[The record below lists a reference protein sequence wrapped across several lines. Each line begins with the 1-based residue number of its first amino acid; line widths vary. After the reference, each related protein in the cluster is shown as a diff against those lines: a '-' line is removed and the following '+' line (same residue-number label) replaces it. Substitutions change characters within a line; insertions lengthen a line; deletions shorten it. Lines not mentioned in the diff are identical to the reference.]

1 MKAAVVTLSLIP
13 LLTACM
19 AVGPNYRKP
28 ELATPKQ
35 WSVPTAKAM
44 HTEQWWQLFNDPIL
58 NDLIKQAIATNLD
71 LAQALVRIKDARV
84 QRSAVFA
91 AAMPSLSAH
100 SNVSRRLNNSSMGG
114 SSSTAGGGF
123 GIGNQITNIFQSGFD
138 ASWELDFFGGV
149 QRTAEAMNATLDSEI
164 ENSRDVLVTLLAEVA
179 RNYIELRGQQKLL
192 AITLDNLAAQQ
203 EVEQLT
209 QVRQQSGLSNGLE
222 VTQAQAL
229 VATTS
234 ASIANYET
242 QIQQSIHALSVL
254 LGRDPNYLLSRLQVT
269 ESAQLS
275 VTEIPKTTTET
286 IPDLPSELLKRRP
299 DIRHA
304 ERLMA
309 VAVANIGIATAE
321 LYPKINLTAFLGLQN
336 SNITSL
342 TPVGKSWSTAASLS
356 MPIFNWGKLQA
367 DIKSKRAQS
376 EQAFLSYQA
385 TILKAFKEVEDA
397 LVAYHQEQQRN
408 QALEQAV
415 AANELAVQLADE
427 RYQKGLTGFI
437 DVLNSQ
443 QALLQSQSE
452 LTRSELAI
460 STNLVALYK
469 ALGGG
474 WQTESKVNESERTV
488 KKNVAER
495 VYDLIPK
502 TTSYKKDQAH

>member
-1 MKAAVVTLSLIP
+1 MKAVLLLIGLTP

-19 AVGPNYRKP
+19 AVGPNYQKP
-28 ELATPKQ
+28 ELAAPKQ
-35 WSVPTAKAM
+35 WSVPTVKTM
-44 HTEQWWQLFNDPIL
+44 QTEKWWQLFNDPIL
-58 NDLIKQAIATNLD
+58 DGLIKEAVNANLD
-71 LAQALVRIKDARV
+71 LKQALVRIKDVRA

-91 AAMPSLSAH
+91 AALPTLSGH
-100 SNVSRRLNNSSMGG
+100 SNVSRRLNNSSGG
-114 SSSTAGGGF
+114 GQSNTVGGGF

-149 QRTAEAMNATLDSEI
+149 QRTAEALNATLESEI

-179 RNYIELRGQQKLL
+179 RNYMELRGQQRLL
-192 AITLDNLAAQQ
+192 AIALDNLAAQQ
-203 EVEQLT
+203 DVEQLT
-209 QVRQQSGLSNGLE
+209 QVRQQSGLATGLD
-222 VTQAQAL
+222 VSQAQAL
-229 VATTS
+229 VASTS
-234 ASIANYET
+234 ASVANYEA
-242 QIQQSIHALSVL
+242 QIQQSVHALGVL
-254 LGRDPNYLLSRLQVT
+254 LGREPNYLLSRLQAADP
-269 ESAQLS
+269 SQLS
-275 VTEIPKTTTET
+275 AAHIPKVTTQV

-299 DIRHA
+299 DIRQA
-304 ERLMA
+304 ERSMA

-336 SNITSL
+336 SNIKDL
-342 TPVGKSWSTAASLS
+342 TPVGKSWSTAASLTV
-356 MPIFNWGKLQA
+356 PIFNWGKLQA
-367 DIKSKRAQS
+367 NIKSKRAQS
-376 EQAFLSYQA
+376 EQAFLTYQA

-408 QALEQAV
+408 AALGQAV

-460 STNLVALYK
+460 STHLVALYK

-474 WQTESKVNESERTV
+474 WQAEGKVNESGRAV
-488 KKNVAER
+488 KETVAEQ
-495 VYDLIPK
+495 VYDLTHKAIIHKK
-502 TTSYKKDQAH
+502 THSH